1 MDPKG
6 QSLSLI
12 FCGVCVLALLQ
23 MLFYN
28 WVMLVAPKDSRFLL
42 MWWLATGLG
51 FLGFYGV
58 GRTLAI
64 DLQGNLRA
72 ALLVIFSGAFIGCTI
87 GMVPLFLTE
96 PFWSLAIL
104 WNFLSPFILQ
114 ISFMAFT
121 AVSLAHF
128 RLQGLPLF
136 QFNGGVRRRGT
147 ELDSTVQPLFRLFV
161 VVFFLGIIK
170 DGLYWATLLWVQ
182 NVQGLIIFWLG
193 VAGMFFGWYWEGP
206 KIKLDLTTN
215 LPLALL
221 VLLSGAYGGSA
232 MIPLLLEIGHWI
244 LVSPWFLQIFF
255 MAFTV
260 VSIVH
265 LQSQ

>member
-6 QSLSLI
+6 QPRNLI

-28 WVMLVAPKDSRFLL
+28 WVVLVAPKDSRFLL

-64 DLQGNLRA
+64 DLQNLGA
-72 ALLVIFSGAFIGCTI
+72 ALLVIFGGAFIGCAA
-87 GMVPLFLTE
+87 GMVPLFLTK
-96 PFWSLAIL
+96 PLWSLASH

-136 QFNGGVRRRGT
+136 QFIRRGIRRRGT
-147 ELDSTVQPLFRLFV
+147 EPDSTEQSLFLLFV

-170 DGLYWATLLWVQ
+170 DVLYWATLLWVQ
-182 NVQGLIIFWLG
+182 DVRGLIIFWLG
-193 VAGMFFGWYWEGP
+193 IGGMFFGWYWEDP

-215 LPLALL
+215 LPLTLLALL
-221 VLLSGAYGGSA
+221 GGAYGGSA
-232 MIPLLLEIGHWI
+232 VIPLLLEIGHWI

-260 VSIVH
+260 VSMAH